1 MSEKISLPMPMP
13 NLTRLHTFNGLDTI
27 IADLD
32 AFLQE
37 HISLIILGTFEN
49 AKILLENANQ
59 LCLQDGAHPNQRVLW
74 INKIEQM
81 AALQSQLEEALAK
94 DFPEKEVDINNIRA
108 ISVVPKTKEIAYIIY
123 IDPSLSPDPK
133 DKRKKLSTFQMER
146 AFKAAIKAIPNP
158 DNQ

>member
-1 MSEKISLPMPMP
+1 
-13 NLTRLHTFNGLDTI
+13 
-27 IADLD
+27 
-32 AFLQE
+32 
-37 HISLIILGTFEN
+37 EN
-49 AKILLENANQ
+49 AKVLLENANQ

-81 AALQSQLEEALAK
+81 AALQSQLVDALK
-94 DFPEKEVDINNIRA
+94 VSFPDKEVDINNIRA
-108 ISVVPKTKEIAYIIY
+108 FSVVPKTKQIAYIIY

-146 AFKAAIKAIPNP
+146 AFKAAIKAMPNP